1 MWDRLRKQAAVELEQ
16 LRRLIET
23 HRPLVERSATS
34 PPDPI
39 QLSALAALLHA
50 FYGGIE
56 NVLKRIATEVD
67 GRTPGGESWHRE
79 LLEAMTV
86 STGRRAAVISE
97 GLGDSLSEYLQFRH
111 FFRHAYTFELRWDKM
126 RSLVLGCEATLVK
139 LEGELNKFLRQ
150 GGKTPAGV
158 AGE

>member
-23 HRPLVERSATS
+23 HRPLLARCATYR
-34 PPDPI
+34 PDPI

-50 FYGGIE
+50 FYSGIE
-56 NVLKRIATEVD
+56 NVLKRVAAEVD
-67 GRTPGGESWHRE
+67 GRTPSGESWHRE

-86 STGRRAAVISE
+86 STGRRPAVISG
-97 GLGDSLSEYLQFRH
+97 GLRDSLSEYLQFRH

-126 RSLVLGCEATLVK
+126 RSLVLGCEATLVR
-139 LEGELNKFLRQ
+139 LEDELDKFLRE
-150 GGKTPAGV
+150 GGGMRPGV
-158 AGE
+158 PRK